1 MNPFLNPIF
10 LSKILK
16 KYIFDI
22 DRLKN
27 LDEDDLRKYQNKQ
40 FKKILQFAYTVP
52 LYHEKYK
59 KVGIYPGDIKGIQDI
74 KKLPIITKF
83 DIKQYYPNGIIS
95 SKMRKDKLIKITT
108 SGTTGKSLSIY
119 SDFLDSINWLFEY
132 IRVIKEY
139 GISWRKNKLTIIG
152 DFRPYTIG
160 SRYISK
166 ELLSNLNHDFFFSNM
181 QFLDTNEKSEKLI
194 EDINRFNPEF
204 IGGYIFRLSH
214 LALLKEE
221 GYGENI
227 NPKYIA
233 TIGYALTDYLRKLIE
248 EVFGSHVFEV
258 YGATES
264 GTIAFQCKNRN
275 FHVMSDMVYL
285 EFLKD
290 NIPVKSKEP
299 CEMIITKL
307 YGLGTPII
315 RYNSVNDI
323 VAPLYEKC
331 SCGMSGDLIYKIYG
345 RNDLSVYLPDG
356 KLLLPSSITDIF
368 GKVLYELRTRK
379 IKDNMII
386 QHDLKK
392 IEVQI
397 VFDREIRNDTT
408 SVDEIFSVLRKGF
421 QEKIGSEI
429 DIIFKEVKKIS
440 SNRPRII
447 SKLNKEKFEIL
458 QYV

>member
-16 KYIFDI
+16 RYLFDI
-22 DRLKN
+22 DRLRN
-27 LDEDDLRKYQNKQ
+27 FNENDLRKYQNKQ
-40 FKKILQFAYTVP
+40 FKKIFQFAYTVP
-52 LYHEKYK
+52 LYHDKYK
-59 KVGIYPGDIKGIQDI
+59 KAGIRRIDIKGIQDI
-74 KKLPIITKF
+74 NKLPIITKY

-95 SKMRKDKLIKITT
+95 SKMRKDKLLKITT

-119 SDFLDSINWLFEY
+119 GDFLDSINWLFEY
-132 IRVIKEY
+132 IRVIREH

-152 DFRPYTIG
+152 DFRPHTIG
-160 SRYISK
+160 SRYISTG
-166 ELLSNLNHDFFFSNM
+166 LLSNLNHDYFFSNM

-194 EDINRFNPEF
+194 EEINHFNPEF
-204 IGGYIFRLSH
+204 IGGYVFRLSH

-233 TIGYALTDYLRKLIE
+233 TIGYALTGYHRKLIE

-275 FHVMSDMVYL
+275 FHVMSDIVYP
-285 EFLKD
+285 EFLRD
-290 NIPVKSKEP
+290 NKPVKSKEP
-299 CEMIITKL
+299 CDMIITKL
-307 YGLGTPII
+307 NGLGTPII

-331 SCGMSGDLIYKIYG
+331 GCGLSGDLIYKIYG
-345 RNDLSVYLPDG
+345 RNDLSLFLPDG

-368 GKVLYELRTRK
+368 GKVLYELKTRK

-397 VFDREIRNDTT
+397 VFDRAIRNDTT
-408 SVDEIFSVLRKGF
+408 SVDEIFSVLRQGF
-421 QEKIGSEI
+421 QEKITSDI
-429 DIIFKEVKKIS
+429 DIFFKEVKKIS
-440 SNRPRII
+440 TNKPRII
-447 SKLNKEKFEIL
+447 SKLNREKFRIS
-458 QYV
+458 QYI